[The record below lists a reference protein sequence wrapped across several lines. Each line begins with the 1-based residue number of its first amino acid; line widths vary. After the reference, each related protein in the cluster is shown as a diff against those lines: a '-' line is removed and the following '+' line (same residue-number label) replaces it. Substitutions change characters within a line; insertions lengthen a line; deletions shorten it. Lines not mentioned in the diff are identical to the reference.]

1 MTRRVRRFVAWG
13 LVVALA
19 SAGWMTQARASA
31 ASPGPRVPR
40 DSPVVAGLG
49 TRVDLSALLR
59 GGGAGRPVV
68 LHGRQLDAIEASPTG
83 TGVVSGRVA
92 VATPS
97 GPASASLREATA
109 TSNNWSGYEVEGGP
123 FTAASGSFTV
133 PGIVATATQT
143 VTSEWVGIDG
153 VLPST
158 TLIQAG
164 VTETYDPATNLVHTQ
179 AWWEILPDDPVAI
192 LISWNQVSV
201 HPGDS
206 VSVAIAQVSGA
217 LWSIGL
223 VDDTTGQTFVTEQS
237 YSGARATAEWIV
249 EAPTD
254 AATGT
259 VDTLGDFT
267 PPVTFSNARVTG
279 PQTSLDPVTMLQGGA
294 AVAVPSA
301 LVSGGFTVSYTG
313 TPSLAPTPTPTA
325 SAPPALQV
333 FTISAGQ
340 RFSLTISGGS
350 PGLAAQWQQSADQ
363 VSWTPLANLT
373 LDASGAATY
382 TFTPTQSAYY
392 RVYYPT
398 LGQYAGGLLEVI
410 VAPAVAPTPTPL
422 ATPSASPTPAP
433 AAPTIFTV
441 TAGQSVTLDQS
452 GPPNTAFTLQR
463 SPDEATWS
471 TLAQLTTDASGTA
484 SYTFVPTATAFYRSL
499 FADGPTPA
507 GLGIVLPAVSPA
519 LVLRGPSVITWG
531 GAATLTVAVAPG
543 VARQVQLLATRDD
556 ITWSSIASLTTGT
569 SGTASFVYR
578 PATNLYYRAVFAGA
592 PDLAAASSDAVRT
605 VVRQL
610 ALPRLIDGGRLATV
624 SRGTSVTFATVL
636 RPDRPELPD
645 PVATFRVYRWTGS
658 AWTLYR
664 SVVAA
669 ADATGVATLRWTF
682 ASAGSWFVTSMAN
695 PTSDNANSTWSAPLR
710 YDVR

>member
-1 MTRRVRRFVAWG
+1 MTRRVRRFVVWG

-31 ASPGPRVPR
+31 ASPGPGVSRG
-40 DSPVVAGLG
+40 SPVADLG

-59 GGGAGRPVV
+59 GGGTARAAT
-68 LHGRQLDAIEASPTG
+68 LHGRQLDAVETPLASI
-83 TGVVSGRVA
+83 GVVSGQA
-92 VATPS
+92 GGTGSS
-97 GPASASLREATA
+97 GAAPASLREATA
-109 TSNNWSGYEVEGGP
+109 TSDNWSGYVAEGGP
-123 FTAASGSFTV
+123 FTAVSGTFVV
-133 PGIVATATQT
+133 PSIVATATHT

-153 VLPST
+153 LAPS

-164 VTETYDPATNLVHTQ
+164 VTEAYDPATNLVHTQ
-179 AWWEILPDDPVAI
+179 AWWQILPDDPVNI
-192 LISWNQVSV
+192 LISWGQVSV

-206 VSVAIAQVSGA
+206 VSVAISHVSGA
-217 LWSIGL
+217 LWSLGL
-223 VDDTTGQTFVTEQS
+223 VDNTTGQNFVTEQS
-237 YSGARATAEWIV
+237 YSGAGATAEWIV

-279 PQTSLDPVTMLQGGA
+279 PQASLDPVTMLQGGA

-301 LVSGGFTVSYTG
+301 LASGSFTVSYTG
-313 TPSLAPTPTPTA
+313 TPSPAPSPTPTA
-325 SAPPALQV
+325 SAPPALRV
-333 FTISAGQ
+333 YTISAGQ
-340 RFSLTISGGS
+340 LFSLTISGGS

-398 LGQYAGGLLEVI
+398 LGQYAGGLLEVV
-410 VAPAVAPTPTPL
+410 VAPAVVPTPTPVP
-422 ATPSASPTPAP
+422 TPSTFPTPSP

-452 GPPNTAFTLQR
+452 GPPNTTFTLQR

-531 GAATLTVAVAPG
+531 GAATFTVAVAPG

-569 SGTASFVYR
+569 AGTASFVYR

-610 ALPRLIDGGRLATV
+610 ALPRLTDGGRLETV
-624 SRGTSVTFATVL
+624 ARGTSVTFSTVL
-636 RPDRPELPD
+636 RPDRAELPA
-645 PVATFRVYRWTGS
+645 PVATFRIYRWTGS

-664 SVVAA
+664 SVTAVG
-669 ADATGVATLRWTF
+669 DGSGVATLRWTF
-682 ASAGSWFVTSMAN
+682 ASTGSWFVTSMAD
-695 PTSDNANSTWSAPLR
+695 PTPYNANSVWTAPLR